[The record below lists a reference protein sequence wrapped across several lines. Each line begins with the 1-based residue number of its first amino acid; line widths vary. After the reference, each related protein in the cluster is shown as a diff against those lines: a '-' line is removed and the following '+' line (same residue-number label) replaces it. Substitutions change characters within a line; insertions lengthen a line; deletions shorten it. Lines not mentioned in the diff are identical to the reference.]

1 MLIRSSPQSRSNSR
15 VLFLVVL
22 VFSRRRGPDGAR
34 TATRSKSTPVAKS
47 NQAEAWLA
55 PFWTHVVA
63 GTTLRRQ
70 MAEPC
75 LGLCRSWVIP
85 VLGPDS
91 IFLLTKEPA
100 MTRHADTFAYSCKRG
115 CQEHLSVFARD
126 VDVVRGI
133 QPLSVMRDAGF
144 GVLCLMN
151 VAAWV
156 VPSQSLHSGCDD
168 AVVATRGPVLFWGRH
183 EALAA
188 AADDL
193 FEGSCAIRF
202 GNLSC
207 FVSLDD

>member
-1 MLIRSSPQSRSNSR
+1 MRILLLTVAKGDVKNIFQSSPETW
-15 VLFLVVL
+15 
-22 VFSRRRGPDGAR
+22 G
-34 TATRSKSTPVAKS
+34 
-47 NQAEAWLA
+47 
-55 PFWTHVVA
+55 
-63 GTTLRRQ
+63 
-70 MAEPC
+70 
-75 LGLCRSWVIP
+75 
-85 VLGPDS
+85 
-91 IFLLTKEPA
+91 
-100 MTRHADTFAYSCKRG
+100 
-115 CQEHLSVFARD
+115 
-126 VDVVRGI
+126 VVRGI

-168 AVVATRGPVLFWGRH
+168 AVAATRGPVLFWGRH